1 MLPPAVG
8 ATEHQRNLASAK
20 GARKLV
26 ANEVSS
32 APGHATLI
40 VLPGRRA

>member
-1 MLPPAVG
+1 MLPPAGGV
-8 ATEHQRNLASAK
+8 TEHQRILASAK

-32 APGHATLI
+32 APGRATLI
-40 VLPGRRA
+40 VPPGRRA